1 MVPYEL
7 PKLSEVM
14 PARKVVG
21 LGALWCPM
29 VPYELP
35 KLSEVRVARKV
46 VGLGALWGP
55 LGALWKICLSSL
67 SSANHWK
74 ICLSSFSLANQENL
88 LKLLLKLS

>member
-46 VGLGALWGP
+46 VGPGPYGAFWVPFGKF
-55 LGALWKICLSSL
+55 A
-67 SSANHWK
+67 
-74 ICLSSFSLANQENL
+74 
-88 LKLLLKLS
+88 